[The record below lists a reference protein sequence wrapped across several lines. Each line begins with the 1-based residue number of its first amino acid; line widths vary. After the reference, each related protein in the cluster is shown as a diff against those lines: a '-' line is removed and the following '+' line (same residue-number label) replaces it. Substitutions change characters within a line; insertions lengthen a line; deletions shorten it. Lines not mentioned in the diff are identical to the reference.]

1 MDKSQPC
8 KYFLKGVCKYGKN
21 CRFSHDININMRP
34 NNSSNTDNNP
44 MNQQNSNSH
53 NCIHFMKGNCT
64 RGDKCAYFHGYCN
77 RLQHIK
83 TINNQ
88 KNLVKELISAG
99 NTSYISVD
107 DNELFVRKLENVNE
121 SDDESDKIPEGYK
134 IGKVIF
140 SGNKIIYSFENLT

>member
-1 MDKSQPC
+1 MEKSQPC
-8 KYFLKGVCKYGKN
+8 KYYLKGVCKNDKN
-21 CRFSHDININMRP
+21 CRFSHDIDINMRP
-34 NNSSNTDNNP
+34 NNSSSTDNNP
-44 MNQQNSNSH
+44 MNHQNNNSH

-88 KNLVKELISAG
+88 KNIVKELISTG

-107 DNELFVRKLENVNE
+107 DNELFARKLENVNE
-121 SDDESDKIPEGYK
+121 SDDESDKIHEGYK

-140 SGNKIIYSFENLT
+140 SEDKIICSSENLT